1 MKIRK
6 ITSLTALVSFCL
18 LVVTSVILY
27 IVPQGRVAYWSDW
40 RLWGLTKTQ
49 WSDLHINLGLLFLL
63 SILLH
68 VYYNWKPIVNYL
80 KNRARKI
87 RVFTPEFNVALLLG
101 LVFTAGTLFYVPPF
115 SWVLTFN
122 DTLKDSAE
130 ARYGAPPYGH
140 AELSSLKS
148 LAQRTGLDLQKAMAA
163 LEARGI
169 RFKGPGQTLREIAA
183 ENGLT
188 PQQVYGVMKKAGE
201 KKASAGGAGMPA
213 EPPAGIGRKSLAEI
227 CRSYGRDLETVRRAL
242 AKAGI
247 AAGGDQRLKDIAGS
261 NQADPHDIYRLIR
274 EAR

>member
-18 LVVTSVILY
+18 LVITSVILY
-27 IVPQGRVAYWSDW
+27 IVPQGRVAYWADW

-49 WSDLHINLGLLFLL
+49 WGDLHINLGLLFLL

-80 KNRARKI
+80 KNKARKI
-87 RVFTPEFNVALLLG
+87 RIFTPEFNVALLLS
-101 LVFTAGTLFYVPPF
+101 LAFTVGTLFYVPPF

-122 DTLKDSAE
+122 DTLKEAAE

-140 AELSSLKS
+140 AELSRLKS

-163 LEARGI
+163 LRARGI
-169 RFKGPGQTLREIAA
+169 RFQGPDQNLQEIAA
-183 ENGLT
+183 ANGMT
-188 PQQVYGVMKKAGE
+188 PQQLYGIMKA
-201 KKASAGGAGMPA
+201 AGGKAAAATGADMPA

-227 CRSYGRDLETVRRAL
+227 CRSYGRDLETVRKAL
-242 AKAGI
+242 EAAGI
-247 AAGGDQRLKDIAGS
+247 AAAGDQSLKDIADR
-261 NQADPHDIYRLIR
+261 NQADPHDVYRLIR

>member
-49 WSDLHINLGLLFLL
+49 WGDLHINLGLLFLL

-68 VYYNWKPIVNYL
+68 VYYNWRPIVNYL

-122 DTLKDSAE
+122 DTLKASAE

-148 LAQRTGLDLQKAMAA
+148 LAQRTGLDLQKALAA

-169 RFKGPGQTLREIAA
+169 RFKGPEQTLREIAA
-183 ENGLT
+183 ENGMT
-188 PQQVYGVMKKAGE
+188 PQQVYGVMKVAGE
-201 KKASAGGAGMPA
+201 KKAAAGGAGMPA
-213 EPPAGIGRKSLAEI
+213 EPPAGIGRRSLAEI

-242 AKAGI
+242 AKTGI
-247 AAGGDQRLKDIAGS
+247 AAGGDQLLKDIAGS